1 MLAWPRAQNI
11 RPTMT
16 ESRGSRSCAAVCM
29 LAKLTD
35 KIRATRLPVVRDR
48 STVLQGE
55 RRRQRKVN
63 AQVTVSEL
71 AISVTHT
78 GDTELQ

>member
-1 MLAWPRAQNI
+1 MLAWPRAQHI

-29 LAKLTD
+29 LDKLTYN
-35 KIRATRLPVVRDR
+35 IRATRLPVVRDR

-55 RRRQRKVN
+55 RRQRKVN